1 MDVHHMEENQDRKV
15 ILRLQNISKEYRLG
29 QIGYGTLNR
38 DLQSWWARVR
48 KKPDPNLKLGREKR
62 ISGDTIQALRDINL
76 TVCQGERIGIIGGN
90 GAGKSTLLKLISRV
104 TVPTTGSLDLY
115 GRVTS
120 MLEVGTGFHGEM
132 TGKENIYLNG
142 SILGM
147 SRREIDRKLEQIIE
161 FSEVGDFIDTPVK
174 RYSSGMYVK
183 LAFAVAAHLDSEI
196 VIMDEVLAVGDEAFQ
211 KKCIRKMR
219 EVAAEENRTVL
230 YVSHNMKTVREL
242 CDRCIVLSEGR
253 IVYEGETEDAIGY
266 YRTYLK
272 SANPASRNIDGI
284 VRRDKNLSGLCRIT
298 ELVIA
303 NRMLS
308 DSEPLR
314 FTMKLRAETAVTNV
328 SIRLII
334 SNSIGQLI
342 GMTCSDFFDLYEG
355 ETVRTFSLPTEC
367 MGTGYYTADLVVF
380 SYNRN
385 VQTRHDFLSKVLP
398 FEVNRSQ
405 LFFGTKWMDQKWGN
419 IVLPTVSTQISGDE
433 DS

>member
-1 MDVHHMEENQDRKV
+1 MEEKQDRKV

-29 QIGYGTLNR
+29 QIGYGTLNK

-48 KKPDPNLKLGREKR
+48 KKPDPNLKLGKEQRLY
-62 ISGDTIQALRDINL
+62 GDTILALRDINL
-76 TVCQGERIGIIGGN
+76 TVRQGERIGIIGGN

-147 SRREIDRKLEQIIE
+147 SSREIDQKLEKIIE
-161 FSEVGDFIDTPVK
+161 FSEVRDFIDTPVK

-196 VIMDEVLAVGDEAFQ
+196 IIMDEVLAVGDEAFQ

-242 CDRCIVLSEGR
+242 CQKCIVLSEGR
-253 IVYEGETEDAIGY
+253 IVFEGETEDAIGY
-266 YRTYLK
+266 YRDFLK
-272 SANPASRNIDGI
+272 SSNPSSRNIGGI
-284 VRRDKNLSGLCRIT
+284 VRRSSDLSGLCRIT
-298 ELVIA
+298 DLTIV
-303 NRMLS
+303 NHQLS
-308 DSEPLR
+308 GSEPLR
-314 FTMKLRAETAVTNV
+314 FTLRLQAEKPVKNAA
-328 SIRLII
+328 IRLII
-334 SNSIGQLI
+334 CNGIGQIL
-342 GMTCSDFFDLYEG
+342 GMTCSDFFDLSQG
-355 ETVRTFSLPTEC
+355 ENLRLFSLPTEC
-367 MGTGYYTADLVVF
+367 LGTGNYISDLVLF

-385 VQTRHDFLSKVLP
+385 IQTRHDFLSKVLP
-398 FEVNRSQ
+398 FEVVRSE
-405 LFFGTKWMDQKWGN
+405 LFFGKKWASRNWGN
-419 IVLPTVSTQISGDE
+419 IVFPAVRTQIPEDE
-433 DS
+433 DL